1 MAGKDRKKQLARQR
15 YERQQARRAAEA
27 RRARRLQ
34 IIGAIAAVAV
44 IAGGTAGIVKLAGGD
59 DDAAAN
65 ADAAP
70 STPPPEDGTPKQEI
84 TLQKVAVETAA
95 GGGSARCKYPDSE
108 TDEDPPKNLGKPPAV
123 AAYSGKVKATIK
135 TNLGDIGLELD
146 ADKAPCAT
154 NSFAFLAG
162 KKFFDKTKC
171 HRLTTSDSLKVL
183 QCGDPTGT
191 GMSGPGWTS
200 PDEPPTDLKKV
211 GQPDPMTGSQPVI
224 YPRGTVAIANSS
236 QGGQNPNTGS
246 SQLFIVIQDSELG
259 PDYSIVGHVDEAGL
273 PVLDKIYDGGINPGP
288 AGSQPGD
295 GKPKVDVTIETATVD

>member
-1 MAGKDRKKQLARQR
+1 MTTNEESREAAKRKLEERLEAERLARRKRKIVIASVSTAVVVAVVAGVTAIVWKKVADDREAARWTTCAFEDSPSRFEQLPDKVPDTVPADQR
-15 YERQQARRAAEA
+15 PQYQKELDELKAAAKDERQSPKPDERVLKEGTEQATFTTTQGVLPVTLERDSAPCNV
-27 RRARRLQ
+27 
-34 IIGAIAAVAV
+34 AAVTSL
-44 IAGGTAGIVKLAGGD
+44 IENKFY
-59 DDAAAN
+59 
-65 ADAAP
+65 
-70 STPPPEDGTPKQEI
+70 DGT
-84 TLQKVAVETAA
+84 TCHRMT
-95 GGGSARCKYPDSE
+95 
-108 TDEDPPKNLGKPPAV
+108 T
-123 AAYSGKVKATIK
+123 
-135 TNLGDIGLELD
+135 
-146 ADKAPCAT
+146 ADK
-154 NSFAFLAG
+154 
-162 KKFFDKTKC
+162 
-171 HRLTTSDSLKVL
+171 LKIL

>member
-1 MAGKDRKKQLARQR
+1 VAGKDRKKQLARQR

-191 GMSGPGWTS
+191 GLGGPGYSFADENTKGAKYTKGVLAMANSGPDTN
-200 PDEPPTDLKKV
+200 
-211 GQPDPMTGSQPVI
+211 GSQF
-224 YPRGTVAIANSS
+224 
-236 QGGQNPNTGS
+236 
-246 SQLFIVIQDSELG
+246 FIVYDDSELPPSYTIFG
-259 PDYSIVGHVDEAGL
+259 KITSGMEVVEKVAKAG
-273 PVLDKIYDGGINPGP
+273 V
-288 AGSQPGD
+288 AA
-295 GKPKVDVTIETATVD
+295 E